1 MIKRIKARNFLS
13 LKDVDVELGPRNV
26 FVGPNMSG
34 KSNLIECIKF
44 LQDAARRYSTSN
56 DITPLQ
62 EALSKR
68 GGFSE
73 LVWKGHSYGPINFV
87 LIAELG
93 EATNNKPTSYCYEL
107 SLRRH
112 EYGHTEVE
120 SEKLTANSGGKDQIV
135 LDNSGGKMKIV
146 DGETITEHAQN
157 TLGLGLEML
166 GRYGSPAGG
175 YGSSVG
181 GRFCDFLA
189 RCRFYHLVPALM
201 RQSNPPAW
209 EERLSEHGD
218 NLSAWLLT
226 LQNHAEEF
234 RRIKQVCCDVLPG
247 LGDLLFQPVEPPR
260 APLKTGTQ
268 TFSIT
273 MESGKI
279 SVGASESHFRKPISL
294 ARMSDGELAFL
305 GLISIIL
312 EPEDMS
318 PSLLCIEEPENYL
331 HPRLIEVFVELLNQ
345 RAAEARAPQILA
357 TTHSLLL
364 IDKLTIEDLIVVDK
378 VDGATRFTRPSA
390 KKHLHELLSRKE
402 VSLGDLWYSGALSDS

>member
-44 LQDAARRYSTSN
+44 LQDATKRYSASN
-56 DITPLQ
+56 DSTPLQ

-73 LVWKGHSYGPINFV
+73 LVWKGHPCGPISFALMV
-87 LIAELG
+87 ELG
-93 EATNNKPTSYCYEL
+93 QTENKPTSYRYEL

-120 SEKLTANSGGKDQIV
+120 SEKLTANSDGQEQIV

-146 DGETITEHAQN
+146 DAETITEHAQN
-157 TLGLGLEML
+157 NIGLGLEVL
-166 GRYGSPAGG
+166 GRYGSSARG
-175 YGSSVG
+175 YGPSVG

-209 EERLSEHGD
+209 EEYLSEHGD

-226 LQNHAEEF
+226 LQNHTEEF

-247 LGDLLFQPVEPPR
+247 LGELLFQPVAPPR
-260 APLKTGTQ
+260 APLKMGDQ

-273 MESGKI
+273 TESGKI
-279 SVGASESHFRKPISL
+279 SVGASEIHFSKPISL

-318 PSLLCIEEPENYL
+318 PPLLCIEEPENYL

-357 TTHSLLL
+357 TTHSLVL
-364 IDKLTIEDLIVVDK
+364 IDKFTLEDLVVVDK

-402 VSLGDLWYSGALSDS
+402 MSLGDLWYSGALSDS